1 MLMIVINYVF
11 NAYKRKQ
18 KEVIIVIFVI
28 FVLIN
33 MIIIV
38 HGLIIVWGKI
48 ILEDLF
54 YLYFYYC

>member
-54 YLYFYYC
+54 CLYFYYC